1 MLIGGPRAS
10 AFGLC
15 GAITIE
21 ADQSSF
27 YRAPGWGADLTR
39 STRIPTNNS
48 LDKKRGA
55 SKPPSKLKVL
65 ERTRCE
71 KVRKQGAT
79 M

>member
-1 MLIGGPRAS
+1 MLVGGPRAS

-55 SKPPSKLKVL
+55 SKPPSKVL

-71 KVRKQGAT
+71 KVSKQGAT

>member
-1 MLIGGPRAS
+1 MLGGGARAS

-15 GAITIE
+15 GAITID

-27 YRAPGWGADLTR
+27 YRAPGWGIDLAR
-39 STRIPTNNS
+39 SIRSPTNNS

-55 SKPPSKLKVL
+55 LKPASKVL

-71 KVRKQGAT
+71 KVRKQGET